1 MIMSDYKSLYNAW
14 LASDRVLEADKE
26 YLRSVS
32 NCENEIKAM
41 FSSYMSFGTAGL
53 RSTMSPGTARMNV
66 YTVAHITQAIAQL
79 IIEEG
84 GCEAGVAIAYDSRIN
99 SELFA
104 KTSASVLAANGVKVY
119 IFDAVRPTPEL
130 SFALLDLKCIAGI
143 NITASHN
150 PKEYNGYKVYWKD
163 GAQLPVNHAQTVT
176 DKAAAID
183 IFDDVKLTDFDEAVN
198 NGIINIIGK
207 EIDERYLDAVEAQI
221 VDKNAIKNVADTFK
235 VVYTPLHGAG
245 HYLVPEVLR
254 RVGVKNLYTVDEQMV
269 LDGRFPTVEKP
280 NPEYPE
286 TFELAKKLA
295 DKYASDL
302 MIATDPDADRVAVTA
317 RSSDGNFVTFSG
329 NQIGLLLIDYI
340 IGAYEENN
348 TMPFNPFV
356 VKSLVS
362 SSLADKIC
370 QAHGVTI
377 YNVLTGFKYIGEMI
391 KLHDGKDGTYI
402 FGFEESCGYLKGTYA
417 RDKDAVVASMLVCE
431 MAAHYMLQGKTLC
444 DAMDDVYAKYGYSFE
459 KTSEIVT
466 DGLDAK
472 EKQERLMAA
481 FRTNPPKA
489 FGSAVAVK
497 VGDLAARK
505 FTNLQNGDIELSPF
519 PKADVLMFYMDN
531 GDIIIVRPSGTEPK
545 VKLYYLVTAE
555 DRALAVEKYEGYKS
569 TLDVFV
575 KETI

>member
-1 MIMSDYKSLYNAW
+1 MSDYKYLYNTW
-14 LASDRVLEADKE
+14 LNSEKVSEEDKA
-26 YLRSVS
+26 YLKSVEG
-32 NCENEIKAM
+32 NDDAIKGM
-41 FSSYMSFGTAGL
+41 FASYMSFGTAGL

-79 IIEEG
+79 IVEEG
-84 GCEAGVAIAYDSRIN
+84 GCDEGVAIAFDSRNN

-104 KTSASVLAANGVKVY
+104 RTSASVLAANGVKVY
-119 IFDAVRPTPEL
+119 IFDSVRPTPEL
-130 SFALLDLKCIAGI
+130 SFALLDLGCIAGI

-150 PKEYNGYKVYWKD
+150 PKEYNGYKVYWRD

-183 IFDDVKLTDFDEAVN
+183 IFDDVKLTDFDAAVAD
-198 NGIINIIGK
+198 GTIKIIGS
-207 EIDERYLDAVEAQI
+207 EIDERYLSAVEAQI
-221 VDKNAIKNVADTFK
+221 VDDNAIKSVADNFK
-235 VVYTPLHGAG
+235 VVYSPLHGAG
-245 HYLVPEVLR
+245 HYLVPEVLK
-254 RVGVKNLYTVDEQMV
+254 RVGVKNLYTVEEQMV
-269 LDGRFPTVEKP
+269 LDGNFPTVAKP

-286 TFELAKKLA
+286 TFALAKKLA
-295 DKYASDL
+295 NEVGSDL

-317 RSSDGNFVTFSG
+317 RNADGDFVTFSG

-340 IGAYEENN
+340 ITAYEENN

-370 QAHGVTI
+370 AAHNVTM

-417 RDKDAVVASMLVCE
+417 RDKDAIVASMLVCE
-431 MAAHYMLQGKTLC
+431 MAAHYMLKGKTLC

-459 KTSEIVT
+459 KTLEITT

-472 EKQERLMAA
+472 EKQERLMDA
-481 FRTNPPKA
+481 FRNNPPKT
-489 FGSAVAVK
+489 FGSATAVK

-505 FTNLQNGDIELSPF
+505 FVNLTNNDIELSPF
-519 PKADVLMFYMDN
+519 PSADVLMFYMDN

-555 DRALAVEKYEGYKS
+555 NRDLAVEKYEGYKA
-569 TLDVFV
+569 TLDAFV
-575 KETI
+575 SATI